1 MRFRVALVVAVL
13 GLALVALLVEFKRV
27 LQRPRRGAESPP
39 PVEAEVDP
47 PIAPAREPSP
57 SSSASSWTPPRP
69 AAPRRPTRIGVAHL
83 KGRVVAPAGDE
94 QIASDFADALDD
106 LTVVADN
113 GRSSVRAQRKPKS
126 DRFELHLP
134 PGRYTL
140 TANAGDLVGVEP
152 NLWLGD
158 GVAREVTITLE
169 PAVTVTGQIR
179 GAVPDDVSSMVL
191 YALRPGTTFVQGRG
205 AMDGDGDGN
214 SFTFSGLRDGHSYD
228 LVFSGEGIRTTTIRG
243 VSAPLEG
250 LQVTLARLP
259 VLRGAVGFAR
269 GTLCPLTRV
278 RVAVTA
284 PDDRPDRARPRLEND
299 DDDGGD
305 GDGDGDGNASADL
318 EGDCRFELTLPADQ
332 PEVTV
337 IATGPGWDVE
347 ERIAVPPEGD
357 PPPIC
362 LNPPCRTDPLE
373 GLANLMVRVEAPVNA
388 APNQTMTATVGE
400 QGCGSSEGSCRV
412 TGLPVGEPIEVA
424 ARGQG
429 CIPEARTL
437 TLGAGE
443 NAASFSC
450 RTAAPAASADPSP
463 LAALRRVQGIL
474 RTAGEAPEHLLI
486 RCAGAGRE
494 RDLRNTLV
502 FSTVC
507 PRETAMLEYQLQR
520 EGPWTG
526 VPIPTAADPALVE
539 IAVGL

>member
-39 PVEAEVDP
+39 PVEAEVDQ
-47 PIAPAREPSP
+47 PIAPAPEPLPS
-57 SSSASSWTPPRP
+57 SSSASSWAPPRP
-69 AAPRRPTRIGVAHL
+69 APPRRPTRIGVAHL

-179 GAVPDDVSSMVL
+179 GAIPDDASSMVL

-284 PDDRPDRARPRLEND
+284 PDDRPGPARPRLEND
-299 DDDGGD
+299 DDDGGE
-305 GDGDGDGNASADL
+305 GDGDGTH
-318 EGDCRFELTLPADQ
+318 R
-332 PEVTV
+332 
-337 IATGPGWDVE
+337 
-347 ERIAVPPEGD
+347 
-357 PPPIC
+357 PIS
-362 LNPPCRTDPLE
+362 R
-373 GLANLMVRVEAPVNA
+373 
-388 APNQTMTATVGE
+388 ATVG
-400 QGCGSSEGSCRV
+400 SSSRY
-412 TGLPVGEPIEVA
+412 
-424 ARGQG
+424 R
-429 CIPEARTL
+429 L
-437 TLGAGE
+437 T
-443 NAASFSC
+443 
-450 RTAAPAASADPSP
+450 SP
-463 LAALRRVQGIL
+463 RSR
-474 RTAGEAPEHLLI
+474 
-486 RCAGAGRE
+486 
-494 RDLRNTLV
+494 
-502 FSTVC
+502 
-507 PRETAMLEYQLQR
+507 
-520 EGPWTG
+520 
-526 VPIPTAADPALVE
+526 
-539 IAVGL
+539 